1 MLISQLT
8 PKVRWDSTHP
18 LPTRHL
24 STPSGVTDHWIHLL
38 ERLTSI
44 SNKNGQNRTLDFPL
58 QKRWTGQKRKRLV
71 LARNFLSLSLESHVE
86 GRDSGGGGKKLIGRC
101 RNRTRFTETLSVL
114 KRDSWEE
121 ILWGSG
127 KMKISTVSP
136 GAVSPMTLHNRP
148 GNVAAPT
155 CTGSPRGRIVFCIHS
170 FGFQPIFTH
179 FQVWFLCSP
188 PDCTL
193 GCLLIIESLFL
204 ICSLD

>member
-71 LARNFLSLSLESHVE
+71 LARNFRSLSLERHGE

-127 KMKISTVSP
+127 RWKSALSRPALLVRWPYTTALVTWQPLRVPVHHGEESYFAFTVLAFSP
-136 GAVSPMTLHNRP
+136 SSRIFRSDFSAPLQIALL
-148 GNVAAPT
+148 VA
-155 CTGSPRGRIVFCIHS
+155 F
-170 FGFQPIFTH
+170 
-179 FQVWFLCSP
+179 
-188 PDCTL
+188 
-193 GCLLIIESLFL
+193 
-204 ICSLD
+204 